1 MNKMIKCL
9 SLLVLILILTL
20 GCGIKREK
28 PDDVKLIKNLVDR
41 FQRAVNQKQ
50 RPALDSLYIRGELSR
65 DYRIPKLLQDFSDL
79 GDLRNIQFTAKRF
92 EIFGDSAAVLC
103 TLLAEN
109 AQAPGEGGVKKP
121 FEINLLKQKKEWRI
135 VGHKLK

>member
-1 MNKMIKCL
+1 MSKCL
-9 SLLVLILILTL
+9 SLLFLILILTP

-28 PDDVKLIKNLVDR
+28 PDDVKLIKNLMDR

-50 RPALDSLYIRGELSR
+50 RPALDSLFIEGQLSQE
-65 DYRIPKLLQDFSDL
+65 YRIPKLLQDLSDL
-79 GDLRNIQFTAKRF
+79 GDLRNIQFAARRF
-92 EIFGDSAAVLC
+92 EIFGDSAAVTC

-109 AQAPGEGGVKKP
+109 AQAPGEETVKKP
-121 FEINLLKQKKEWRI
+121 FEINLLKQKKQWRI